1 MCLSSATA
9 APAAVVTATAAA
21 AAVIA
26 ATAVIA
32 AVAAVSAAGKEKD
45 KNDYPP
51 AAVISEHEISPR
63 ET

>member
-21 AAVIA
+21 A
-26 ATAVIA
+26 AVIA